1 MHVHSGIIHV
11 HTSIQ
16 VARPSVDALLN
27 AFAAEP
33 VATAGDAG
41 LLDAR
46 HANGTLEVLIQYS
59 NLHIMSIVVVMGFN

>member
-1 MHVHSGIIHV
+1 MYIRVYACTYKY
-11 HTSIQ
+11 TS
-16 VARPSVDALLN
+16 RPSVDALLN

-46 HANGTLEVLIQYS
+46 HANGALEVLIQYS
-59 NLHIMSIVVVMGFN
+59 NLHIIIMS

>member
-1 MHVHSGIIHV
+1 MY
-11 HTSIQ
+11 IQ
-16 VARPSVDALLN
+16 CIVCIPSVDALFN

-46 HANGTLEVLIQYS
+46 HANGALEVLIQYS
-59 NLHIMSIVVVMGFN
+59 NLHQAVVVMHFN